1 MNTHLANIFKTRN
14 GLMLLWLTDLMNVT
28 EEVNIQRPSVPTLL
42 RLHSLN
48 LYTRVTS
55 NHV

>member
-1 MNTHLANIFKTRN
+1 MNTHSANIFKTRH